1 MQSKFLYLDCLLV
14 CDRKRIKGE
23 KARLAAGR
31 KERDMTDLQ
40 IFKSPEF
47 GAIRTIE
54 RGGEPWFVGK
64 DVAAAL
70 GYEKPTDAVRKRVD
84 TEDRGISKMETP
96 SGIQEMTIINESG
109 LYSLVLSSKLP
120 TAKRFKRWVTSEVI
134 PSIRKNGGYLAG
146 QENMSDAE
154 IMAKALLVAQKTI
167 EHKQAQI
174 EAMQPKAVFADAV
187 SASKTSI
194 LVGELAK
201 LIRQN
206 GVNIGEKRL
215 FKWLREHGYLI
226 RRSGTDHNMPTQRSV
241 EQGLF
246 TIKETA
252 ITHGDGH
259 VTVNKTPK
267 VTGKGQT
274 YFINLFL
281 NGGNKDAQAITL

>member
-1 MQSKFLYLDCLLV
+1 MDYLKLWENSEYS
-14 CDRKRIKGE
+14 G
-23 KARLAAGR
+23 
-31 KERDMTDLQ
+31 
-40 IFKSPEF
+40 
-47 GAIRTIE
+47 IRVFE
-54 RGGEPWFVGK
+54 ENSEPWFVGK
-64 DVAAAL
+64 DICNFFGDTNHNRTL
-70 GYEKPTDAVRKRVD
+70 SRVD
-84 TEDRGISKMETP
+84 DCDKRTLKIRDSLGRIQRVISV
-96 SGIQEMTIINESG
+96 NESG
-109 LYSLVLSSKLP
+109 VYSILFAMRPQKANNGGVSDAYPIKVQERIE
-120 TAKRFKRWVTSEVI
+120 KVHRFKRWVTSEVI

-146 QENMSDAE
+146 QESMSDAE

-174 EAMQPKAVFADAV
+174 ETMQPKAVFADAV

-201 LIRQN
+201 ILKQN
-206 GVNIGEKRL
+206 GVDTGEKRL
-215 FKWLREHGYLI
+215 FSWLRENGYLI
-226 RRSGTDHNMPTQRSV
+226 RRKGTDHNMPTQRSI

-281 NGGNKDAQAITL
+281 GERKPA

>member
-1 MQSKFLYLDCLLV
+1 M
-14 CDRKRIKGE
+14 
-23 KARLAAGR
+23 A
-31 KERDMTDLQ
+31 DLQ
-40 IFKSPEF
+40 IFKNPEF

-54 RGGEPWFVGK
+54 RNGEPWFVGN
-64 DVAAAL
+64 DVAVAL
-70 GYEKPTDAVRKRVD
+70 GYKDTVNALKSHVDA
-84 TEDRGISKMETP
+84 EDKGGWQITTP
-96 SGIQEMTIINESG
+96 SGKQKMAIINESG

-120 TAKRFKRWVTSEVI
+120 DAKRFKRWVTSEVI

-146 QENMSDAE
+146 QESMSDAE

-174 EAMQPKAVFADAV
+174 ETMQPKAVFADAV

-201 LIRQN
+201 ILKQN
-206 GVNIGEKRL
+206 GVDTGEKRL
-215 FKWLREHGYLI
+215 FSWLRENGYLI
-226 RRSGTDHNMPTQRSV
+226 RRKGTDHNMPTQRSI

-281 NGGNKDAQAITL
+281 GERKPA